1 MYKSSPASRLLWPA
15 GLLAALGRVERA
27 GWLFPCEQGFCL
39 VLQIV
44 LMHHGSSCPCLH
56 FSDSPIILDELL
68 KKKKTQQK
76 HEGKKKTLVVFLCV
90 YVGRKGEEDEF

>member
-1 MYKSSPASRLLWPA
+1 M
-15 GLLAALGRVERA
+15 
-27 GWLFPCEQGFCL
+27 
-39 VLQIV
+39 LQIV

>member
-1 MYKSSPASRLLWPA
+1 MLTGLLLSAANRINASRFKLPVPSFLRQSYNS
-15 GLLAALGRVERA
+15 GR
-27 GWLFPCEQGFCL
+27 
-39 VLQIV
+39 IT
-44 LMHHGSSCPCLH
+44 
-56 FSDSPIILDELL
+56 